1 MLFHAIV
8 LVWGFTGVLGNLI
21 SISAIPLVF
30 WRMGIAALG
39 LLLIVNR
46 KIFSVKLSF
55 ADLGLVI
62 GTGIIVALHWI
73 TFFHAIKISTVSLAL
88 CCMAS
93 GTLFTALLEPL
104 SKLKLPH
111 WLEPLIGVVIIA
123 GLLLI
128 FKFEF
133 QHKWGI
139 LTALLSAF
147 LASIFTVINKH
158 LVARIPSGVISFYEM
173 LAGFVVIA
181 IAGYFLSTDFYINI
195 IPKTSDL
202 LWLLLLGLV
211 CTAVAF
217 AVSVEVM
224 KHLSAYT
231 VALAINLEPIYAI
244 VLALLIFGDSE
255 KMTSGFYFGAA
266 VILLGIFGYPVIK
279 RKLKI
284 A

>member
-1 MLFHAIV
+1 M
-8 LVWGFTGVLGNLI
+8 VWGFTGILGNLI

-39 LLLIVNR
+39 LLIIVNR
-46 KIFSVKLSF
+46 KIFTVKLSGK
-55 ADLGLVI
+55 DLAIII
-62 GTGIIVALHWI
+62 GTGFIVALHWI
-73 TFFHAIKISTVSLAL
+73 SFFHAIKISTVSLAL

-111 WLEPLIGVVIIA
+111 WLEPLIGVVIII

-139 LTALLSAF
+139 LTALLSAL

-173 LAGFVVIA
+173 LAGFILIA
-181 IAGYFLSTDFYINI
+181 IYGYFSNTGFYSSIMPN
-195 IPKTSDL
+195 TSDL
-202 LWLLLLGLV
+202 LWLIVLGLV
-211 CTAVAF
+211 CTAIAF
-217 AVSVEVM
+217 AISVEVM

-231 VALAINLEPIYAI
+231 VALAINLEPVYAI
-244 VLALLIFGDSE
+244 ILALLIFGDSE
-255 KMTSGFYFGAA
+255 KMTFGFYVGAA
-266 VILLGIFGYPVIK
+266 IILLGIFGYPVIK